1 MVNNSKHLPIQELYQ
16 HLGDRLKLELVTGET
31 GLLRFIKIPEINRP
45 GLALAG
51 YYDDFSFDRV
61 QLMGVTETN
70 YFKTL
75 SKERQNKILKKFFS
89 FEIPCIIF
97 TTAETELKIPSIFV
111 EYCQK
116 FHVPLFSTAMPTSH
130 FHGRLYHHMED
141 YFAPEITMHGDL
153 IDIFGV
159 GTLITG
165 EGGVGK
171 SECALQLVE
180 RGHRLVADDIIFIKK
195 YVPDILVGKCSN
207 LVRHNMEIRGI
218 GVFDVTQIFGFGRV
232 RYQKKISLV
241 VHLVD
246 QQNITLARTGLEK
259 EKEMILGVE
268 VDRKIIPVKPGRN
281 MALLIE
287 VAALVFRQS
296 QMGKS
301 GAQSLNETLI
311 HAMKQNTK
319 PGSVDDG
326 W

>member
-1 MVNNSKHLPIQELYQ
+1 MQDNPNHLPIKELYS
-16 HLGDRLKLELVTGET
+16 HLREKLKLELVTDET
-31 GLLRFIKIPEINRP
+31 GLLRHIETPEVNRP

-51 YYDDFSFDRV
+51 YFDDFSFERI
-61 QLMGVTETN
+61 QLMGITETN

-75 SKERQNKILKKFFS
+75 NKERQQYILKRFFS
-89 FEIPCIIF
+89 YEIPCIIF
-97 TTAETELKIPSIFV
+97 TTAETELKIPPIFI
-111 EYCQK
+111 EFCRK
-116 FHVPLFSTAMPTSH
+116 FHVPLFSTPLPTSH
-130 FHGRLYHHMED
+130 FHGQLYHHLED

-153 IDIFGV
+153 VDIFGV

-195 YVPDILVGKCSN
+195 YTPDILVGKCSN

-218 GVFDVTQIFGFGRV
+218 GVFDVSQIFGFGRV

-241 VHLVD
+241 VHLIEQRQVS
-246 QQNITLARTGLEK
+246 LARTGLEK
-259 EKEMILGVE
+259 EKEIILGVE

-287 VAALVFRQS
+287 VAALVFRQA
-296 QMGKS
+296 QMGIG
-301 GAQSLNETLI
+301 GAQSLNDKLI
-311 HAMKQNTK
+311 DAMQKRVK
-319 PGSVDDG
+319 PGSVDNG

>member
-1 MVNNSKHLPIQELYQ
+1 MVNENKHLPIQQLFD
-16 HLGDRLKLELVTGET
+16 HLKHKLKLDLVTGET
-31 GLLRFIKIPEINRP
+31 GLLRFIKMPEINRP
-45 GLALAG
+45 GLAIAG
-51 YYDDFSFDRV
+51 YFDDFSFDRI
-61 QLMGVTETN
+61 QLMGITETN

-75 SKERQNKILKKFFS
+75 SKERQKNIMKRFFS
-89 FEIPCIIF
+89 YEVPCVIF
-97 TTAETELKIPSIFV
+97 TTAETELKIPTVFV
-111 EYCQK
+111 DFCRK
-116 FHVPLFSTAMPTSH
+116 FHVPLFSTPLPTSH
-130 FHGRLYHHMED
+130 FHGQLYHHLEEF
-141 YFAPEITMHGDL
+141 FAPEITMHGVL
-153 IDIFGV
+153 VDIFGV

-195 YVPDILVGKCSN
+195 YSPDILVGKCSN
-207 LVRHNMEIRGI
+207 LVKHNMEIRGI

-241 VHLVD
+241 VHLIEQRHISV
-246 QQNITLARTGLEK
+246 ARTGLEQ

-287 VAALVFRQS
+287 VAALVFRQT
-296 QMGKS
+296 QMGMS
-301 GAQSLNETLI
+301 SAESLNEQLI
-311 HAMKQNTK
+311 NAMKKNTK
-319 PGSVDDG
+319 PGSIDNG